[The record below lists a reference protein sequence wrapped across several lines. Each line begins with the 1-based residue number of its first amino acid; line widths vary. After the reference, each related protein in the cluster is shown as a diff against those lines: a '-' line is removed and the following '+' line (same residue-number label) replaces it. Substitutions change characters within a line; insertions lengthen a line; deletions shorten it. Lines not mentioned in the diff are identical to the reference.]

1 MIIDRVVKEMWRKMA
16 SNVGA
21 ANNRSKIRVIATYSG
36 GLDSI
41 LAAVFMK
48 RLGFDVLLLHV
59 QHLFSAN
66 EAGRQRLREA
76 AKTAGLPLTII
87 DASEQHLETIRYPKH
102 GYGQGMNPCID
113 CRIFML
119 KIAKH
124 VMEEEGAAFVV
135 TGEVLG
141 QRPKSQH
148 YKALLQAAEESELG
162 DRLLRPLSAQLL
174 PDTLPVTEG
183 WIQRD
188 DLLAIQGRSRSEQMQ
203 LAEEF
208 SVSDYPQPAGGCV
221 LIEKAYAGRV
231 RDAFSRLGKN
241 EVGLTQFRLFHVGRH
256 FRLAE
261 NVKVIVGRNH
271 EENEQ
276 LTRLSEGRLRI
287 DPLDV
292 MGPTTLVEGTP
303 SDEQLLL
310 CCALAAR
317 YCDHEADA
325 EIRLKVVSEG
335 DERVVSVT
343 PLPTDDT
350 RILEW
355 RID

>member
-1 MIIDRVVKEMWRKMA
+1 MV
-16 SNVGA
+16 SNVEPA
-21 ANNRSKIRVIATYSG
+21 ADRSKVRVIATYSG

-41 LAAVFMK
+41 LASVFMK

-66 EAGRQRLREA
+66 EVGRQRLREA
-76 AKTAGLPLTII
+76 AKTAELPLTII

-119 KIAKH
+119 KIAKQ
-124 VMEEEGAAFVV
+124 VMEEEAAAFVV

-148 YKALLQAAEESELG
+148 YKALLQAAEESGLG
-162 DRLLRPLSAQLL
+162 ERLLRPLCAQLL
-174 PDTLPVTEG
+174 PDTLPVIEG
-183 WIQRD
+183 WIHRD
-188 DLLAIQGRSRSEQMQ
+188 ELLAIQGRSRGTQMQ

-208 SVSDYPQPAGGCV
+208 GVSDYPQPAGGCV

-231 RDAFSRLGKN
+231 RDAFGHLGKD
-241 EVGLTQFRLFHVGRH
+241 EVGLTQFRLFHFGRH

-276 LTRLSEGRLRI
+276 LARLSEGRLRI
-287 DPLDV
+287 DPLDA
-292 MGPTTLVEGTP
+292 MGPTTLVEGQP
-303 SDEQLLL
+303 SDEQLQV

-317 YCDHEADA
+317 YCDHEAGV
-325 EIRLKVVSEG
+325 ELRLKVASQDG
-335 DERVVSVT
+335 ERVLSIV
-343 PLPTDDT
+343 PLSIDDP

-355 RID
+355 RIG